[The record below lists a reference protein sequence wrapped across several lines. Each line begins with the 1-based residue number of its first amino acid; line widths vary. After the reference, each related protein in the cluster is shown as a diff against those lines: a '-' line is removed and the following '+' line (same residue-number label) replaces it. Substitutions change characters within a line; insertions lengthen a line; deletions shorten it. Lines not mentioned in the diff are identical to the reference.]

1 MVFKEEAYR
10 EVFPKQVE
18 RPIVTK
24 KESMINDEPEE
35 VQEEV
40 KQTES
45 VIIEEKMIPEEPV
58 PEHQEEGQ
66 E

>member
-18 RPIVTK
+18 RPITTK
-24 KESMINDEPEE
+24 QESMINDELEE

-45 VIIEEKMIPEEPV
+45 VIEEKMIPEEPI